1 MTAEG
6 RGEGGR
12 RRGRD
17 VVNYFLLKVP
27 TSQEA
32 IGESVNKV
40 HSTRIADGK
49 TKQFQYF
56 RQLAE
61 ILFRKLSSSEHH
73 SPVTV
78 VRLKGLQ

>member
-6 RGEGGR
+6 RGEGEGERGR

-17 VVNYFLLKVP
+17 VVNYFLLEVP
-27 TSQEA
+27 TPQEA
-32 IGESVNKV
+32 SGESVNRV

-61 ILFRKLSSSEHH
+61 FLFRKLSSSQHH
-73 SPVTV
+73 SPMIV
-78 VRLKGLQ
+78 VR

>member
-1 MTAEG
+1 MAAEG
-6 RGEGGR
+6 RGEGEGER

-17 VVNYFLLKVP
+17 VVNYFLSEVLTP
-27 TSQEA
+27 QEA

-40 HSTRIADGK
+40 HSPRIADGK

-61 ILFRKLSSSEHH
+61 IIFRKFSSSEHL
-73 SPVTV
+73 SPMTV
-78 VRLKGLQ
+78 VR